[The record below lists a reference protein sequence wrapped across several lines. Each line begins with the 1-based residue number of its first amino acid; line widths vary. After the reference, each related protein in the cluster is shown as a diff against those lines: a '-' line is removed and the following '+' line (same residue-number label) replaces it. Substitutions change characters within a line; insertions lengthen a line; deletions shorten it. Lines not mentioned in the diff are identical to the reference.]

1 MKNWRCSTGSR
12 STGLSI
18 HFGRT
23 VTPGDIE
30 HWDAFVSHAWEDKET
45 FVRPLV
51 EALGRLGVSLWYDEV
66 SLKLGDSLSGSIDR
80 GIAKSRNGIVVV
92 SPAFLQKKWPEAE
105 LHALMTR
112 RIEDKLKLLP
122 IWHNVGRAEVA
133 AFSPLLAD
141 LVALQ
146 TAGRTAQDVAL
157 ALLAEI
163 RPDLYESKGRSQ
175 LEKLATGKAFEE
187 LEEEL
192 TDLREKVSDLLCP
205 TCEAPLGE
213 RITAY
218 DDTDPNQ
225 ADVDVF
231 ECGYVT
237 GGHHPQACPYDP
249 AFPALTEYELRC
261 EEASSSD
268 TWFCRAVPKTAA
280 AKRHYLGGTDGLTE
294 REAKT
299 RLIERYNQGAPSHK
313 RVRLE

>member
-1 MKNWRCSTGSR
+1 M
-12 STGLSI
+12 
-18 HFGRT
+18 
-23 VTPGDIE
+23 PGDIQR
-30 HWDAFVSHAWEDKET
+30 WDAFVSHAWEDKET

-122 IWHNVGRAEVA
+122 IWHNVDRADVA
-133 AFSPLLAD
+133 AFSPMMAD

-146 TAGRTAQDVAL
+146 TVGRTAQDVAL

-175 LEKLATGKAFEE
+175 LKKLATGKAFEE

-192 TDLREKVSDLLCP
+192 LDLRDKVSDLLCP
-205 TCEAPLGE
+205 SCEAPLVE
-213 RITAY
+213 RFFSS
-218 DDTDPNQ
+218 DDRDPNQ
-225 ADVDVF
+225 VDIDAF
-231 ECGYVT
+231 DCGHVR
-237 GGHHPQACPYDP
+237 GGYHPQACPHDP
-249 AFPALTEYELRC
+249 GFPALAEYELKC
-261 EEASSSD
+261 EGSATD

-280 AKRHYLGGTDGLTE
+280 ARSHYLGATDGPTAT
-294 REAKT
+294 EAKN
-299 RLIERYNQGAPSHK
+299 RLIEKYNRTAPREK
-313 RVRLE
+313 RVRLES

>member
-1 MKNWRCSTGSR
+1 M
-12 STGLSI
+12 
-18 HFGRT
+18 
-23 VTPGDIE
+23 PGGIE

-51 EALGRLGVSLWYDEV
+51 EALGRLGVLAWYDEV

-92 SPAFLQKKWPEAE
+92 SPVFLQKKWPEAE

-122 IWHNVGRAEVA
+122 IWLNVGSDEVA

-146 TAGRTAQDVAL
+146 TAGRTAQDVAIV
-157 ALLAEI
+157 LLAEI
-163 RPDLYESKGRSQ
+163 RPDLYESMGRSQ

-187 LEEEL
+187 LEDEL

-205 TCEAPLGE
+205 TCEAPLVE
-213 RITAY
+213 RTVAY
-218 DDTDPNQ
+218 DDTDPSQ
-225 ADVDVF
+225 VDVDVF
-231 ECGYVT
+231 ECGYVR
-237 GGHHPQACPYDP
+237 GGYNPQSCPLDP
-249 AFPALTEYELRC
+249 DFPALSEYELRC
-261 EEASSSD
+261 NEVSGI
-268 TWFCRAVPKTAA
+268 WLCRAVPMTTA
-280 AKRHYLGGTDGLTE
+280 AKRHYLASTNGLTE

-299 RLIERYNQGAPSHK
+299 SLIEKYNQGAPPQK
-313 RVRLE
+313 RVHLQS